1 MAKEKQLRE
10 AEAFVRKVLAVS
22 FNQKAD
28 AETVRSVA
36 LRVSRVV
43 AENAPKTSSDTPKKR
58 PRDTYLTRSIAL
70 RIRQSREQMERGVE
84 NDLQVWTSLGTD
96 EL

>member
-22 FNQKAD
+22 FNQKTD

-36 LRVSRVV
+36 LKVSRVF
-43 AENAPKTSSDTPKKR
+43 AEKR
-58 PRDTYLTRSIAL
+58 A
-70 RIRQSREQMERGVE
+70 
-84 NDLQVWTSLGTD
+84 
-96 EL
+96 